1 MRDRS
6 TPDAPFLARLSRP
19 ALVAIAVG
27 LAVCAGALA
36 FVEPQWCRSYL
47 VACLFW
53 LAISLGC
60 WSWKMLHNLTGG
72 GWGWTTR
79 PALDAAAAT
88 LPLMALLFL
97 PLLVSLEALYVW
109 ARPLAVA

>member
-1 MRDRS
+1 MMDRS
-6 TPDAPFLARLSRP
+6 TPNSSRSAGLSHP
-19 ALVAIAVG
+19 ALVALAVA

-36 FVEPQWCRSYL
+36 FIEPQWCRSYL
-47 VACLFW
+47 VAWLFW

-72 GWGWTTR
+72 GWGWAMR
-79 PALDAAAAT
+79 PAFDAAAAT

-97 PLLVSLEALYVW
+97 PL
-109 ARPLAVA
+109 